1 MGLDQSLNGRLQ
13 ATRDEDQVQ
22 GDVMTRSA
30 HAGQVQTVLGPV
42 PPGDLGITLPHEHL
56 LIDQR
61 AYYREP
67 AGASARGRGWR
78 PVGLANHHDFTY
90 DWTLN
95 LDDLHLLDEATAIEE
110 VELYR
115 RDGGRTIVDVTP
127 VALGRDPRGLQRIAR
142 ATGLHVIMGAGYY
155 TDRTLPADMARR
167 GEDDIAREIV
177 GEVTDGVASTGVRA
191 GVIGEIGCSWPL
203 TEKELKVLRAA
214 AEAAKQTGAPLMIHP
229 GPGPEA
235 PGGHLE
241 EIRRVGLALSRVIVA
256 HVDHTTCDR
265 AQLRALADTG
275 CYLAYDHFGKEVS
288 QFPSLVTDAGFEML
302 SDAGR
307 IREILWLLEQ
317 GYGRQVHLSQ
327 DIAIKVKL
335 ARYGGF
341 GYSHLLR
348 RIVPRLR
355 KARVTEADIWMLLA
369 ENPARA
375 LTFA

>member
-1 MGLDQSLNGRLQ
+1 MPP
-13 ATRDEDQVQ
+13 AT
-22 GDVMTRSA
+22 T
-30 HAGQVQTVLGPV
+30 GQVQTVLGAV
-42 PPGDLGITLPHEHL
+42 APGDLGVALPHEHL

-67 AGASARGRGWR
+67 EAASGRGRGMR
-78 PVGLANHHDFTY
+78 PIGLANHHEFTY

-95 LDDLHLLDEATAIEE
+95 LDDLHLLDEVTAIEE
-110 VELYR
+110 IEHFR
-115 RDGGRTIVDVTP
+115 REGGGTVVDVTP
-127 VALGRDPRGLQRIAR
+127 AGLGRDPLGLRRIAQ
-142 ATGLHVIMGAGYY
+142 ATELHVIMGAGYY
-155 TDRTLPADMARR
+155 TDRTLPADVARR
-167 GEDDIAREIV
+167 GEDAIAREIAR
-177 GEVTDGVASTGVRA
+177 EITDGVGSTGVRA

-203 TEKELKVLRAA
+203 TRNELKVLRAA
-214 AEAAKQTGAPLMIHP
+214 AAAARQTGAPLMIHP
-229 GPGPEA
+229 GPGPAA
-235 PGGHLE
+235 PAGHLE
-241 EIRRVGLALSRVIVA
+241 VIQQAGLDLSRVIVA

-265 AQLRALADTG
+265 GQLRALADTG

-302 SDAGR
+302 TDAGR

-341 GYSHLLR
+341 GYAHLLR
-348 RIVPRLR
+348 RVVPRLR
-355 KARVTEADIWMLLA
+355 RAGLTEADLTMLLVD
-369 ENPARA
+369 NPARA